1 MDNAD
6 TLTSTPVERPLR
18 ILILLNLEWNPR
30 LGAVRVYLELA
41 KQWRAAGHKVEHFS
55 LSEAFP
61 RAFGS
66 RIGFVIRQ
74 LLFRYKA
81 TAFIKQN
88 ARRFDVIDA
97 LIGSVPA
104 SKNQLGFAGLLVA
117 RSVGFYRLYDRFEVR
132 ANQRWPR
139 RGRGKFVGRIFY
151 SIARRLL
158 LRASDRAVR
167 YADLINVPNESE
179 AVCIRREFG
188 SGYQIVVQPYGL
200 TDEQREAFQKAAAP
214 LSLRLAQKKI
224 CFIGMWAARK
234 GSRDWA
240 QIMARVREQIPEAK
254 FCFLGTMVDSGVVS
268 NELGSVA
275 RTDVEFVSEYAPSE
289 LPKLLSDCTVA
300 AFPSYIEGFGLAVL
314 EQLAAGIPTVAYDIP
329 GPADVL
335 GSRAP
340 ELLMP
345 LGRVELLARALCRVL
360 QLDPAAYQ
368 TLSEK
373 CIEIAVDF
381 DWAKTADRTI
391 RLYRERLEY
400 LAQRPILFV
409 QPFSLGAAGGG
420 SRILRALLN
429 NSSRRWHSVC
439 CSPKRPGPWPDET
452 HLPSRPFWGK
462 IETSRF
468 AMFPKKTVPIF
479 ASGFRRRLKKFC
491 ESINAC
497 AIHAIPH
504 SGIDFA
510 HAQAVARQLSLPFF
524 ISVHDDLAYT
534 AVAEVAPAVREP
546 AMARAW
552 LESTARFVISEAL
565 GLEYSRRYGPRTFET
580 VTDGITDLKPR
591 PRKPE
596 PGFLRIYFMGLFH
609 LAYERNLRALL
620 DGISLFQQ
628 SCSAPSVR
636 LRCRCEYIRPHV
648 FKNGEPVE
656 VLPFSTEEQIDCDL
670 EEADLLYLP
679 MPFGAEHENF
689 ARFSISTKMVTYVGS
704 GVPILYHGPTTS
716 AAYDLLDRHRA
727 AIFVTS
733 LDANKIA
740 RVLKQIAEGGA
751 EEIAANALELAR
763 HQFMLADQT
772 KRFWSTIIKLV
783 DAT

>member
-1 MDNAD
+1 MDNSD
-6 TLTSTPVERPLR
+6 TLTSTTSDRPLR

-41 KQWRAAGHKVEHFS
+41 QQWRATGHSVEHFS

-61 RAFGS
+61 HAFGS
-66 RIGFVIRQ
+66 RVGFVIRQ

-81 TAFIKQN
+81 AAFIKKN
-88 ARRFDVIDA
+88 SARFDVIDA
-97 LIGSVPA
+97 LIGSVPM
-104 SKNQLGFAGLLVA
+104 SKNQLGFTGLLVA
-117 RSVGFYRLYDRFEVR
+117 RSVGFYRLYDRFERR

-139 RGRGKFVGRIFY
+139 AGRGKFLGRIFY
-151 SIARRLL
+151 SAARRLL

-167 YADLINVPNESE
+167 HADLINVPNESE
-179 AVCIRREFG
+179 AACIRREFG

-200 TDEQREAFQKAAAP
+200 TDEQREAFKEAAAP
-214 LSLRLAQKKI
+214 LAVRLAQKKI

-240 QIMARVREQIPEAK
+240 QIVMMLRKEIPDAR
-254 FCFLGTMVDSGVVS
+254 FYFLGTMVDSRVVS
-268 NELGSVA
+268 DELGPAAQTGV
-275 RTDVEFVSEYAPSE
+275 DFVSEYAPSE
-289 LPKLLSDCTVA
+289 LPKLLSDCAVA

-314 EQLAAGIPTVAYDIP
+314 EQLAAGIPTVSYDIP

-335 GSRAP
+335 APRAP
-340 ELLMP
+340 ELLAP
-345 LGRVELLARALCRVL
+345 VGDVESIARALCRVL
-360 QLDPAAYQ
+360 KLGPAAYQ
-368 TLSEK
+368 KLSEK
-373 CIEIAVDF
+373 CVEIAADF
-381 DWAKTADRTI
+381 DWAKTAGHTI

-400 LAQRPILFV
+400 LTQRPILFV

-429 NSSRRWHSVC
+429 DSPLRWHSVC
-439 CSPKRPGPWPDET
+439 CSPKRPRPWPNET
-452 HLPSRPFWGK
+452 HIPSRPFWGK
-462 IETSRF
+462 IETSRL
-468 AMFPKKTVPIF
+468 AMFPKKTISIF
-479 ASGFRRRLKKFC
+479 APRFRRRLKEFC
-491 ESINAC
+491 ESVNAG

-510 HAQAVARQLSLPFF
+510 HAQTVARELSLPFF

-534 AVAEVAPAVREP
+534 AIAEVAPAVREP

-552 LESTARFVISEAL
+552 LESTARFVISESL
-565 GLEYSRRYGPRTFET
+565 GLEYSHRYGPRRFEI
-580 VTDGITDLKPR
+580 VTDGITELKPR
-591 PRKPE
+591 PRNSKP
-596 PGFLRIYFMGLFH
+596 GSLRIYFMGLFH

-620 DGISLFQQ
+620 DGISLFRQ
-628 SCSAPSVR
+628 SHSASNVA

-648 FKNGEPVE
+648 FKNGDPVE
-656 VLPFSTEEQIDCDL
+656 VLPFSTEAQIDCDL

-716 AAYDLLDRHRA
+716 AAFDLLNRHQA
-727 AIFVTS
+727 AIFVTN
-733 LDANKIA
+733 LDAKEIA
-740 RVLKQIAEGGA
+740 RSLPMVAQGGA

-772 KRFWSTIIKLV
+772 KRFWSTITKLA